1 MKHQE
6 RWDVALRARLERAL
20 ADWGRRAHVRPWIV
34 IAIMFGL
41 AAALSSQLPKI
52 QIETSPDEQL
62 HKSDPARVVY
72 ERFRAQFGREEVV
85 VLAIQPK
92 EVFDLAFLEK
102 LRALHTELEERVPYL
117 DEVSS
122 LINARET
129 LGVGDELIVRDLLEE
144 WPETPEQLASLRE
157 RVLANPL
164 YKSFLISSDG
174 RVTAVVIKNDAFS
187 SQALELDDLSAG
199 FEEAGSGA
207 GSEAEDRPFLTG
219 AENGEIIRAINEVV
233 EGYRGPGF
241 DVYVAGGPVMG
252 FRIMEEMQRNMLLFS
267 LLSICAVAIL
277 LFALFRRLSAVF
289 LPLVVIGL
297 SVLSTFGTMA
307 ITGKPLGIPTQIL
320 PSFLLAVGVGG
331 AVHLLVIFFQRFDA
345 GAPRQEALA
354 FALGHSGLAIVMTGL
369 TTAGG
374 LASFA
379 VAEIAPVADLG
390 IFAPVGI
397 LLGLA
402 YCLILL
408 PALLAVVPLSP
419 RAGRDGRAGP
429 DWVERVLLWTGD
441 RCVDRPW
448 IVVGCMAAILLF
460 SLAGASRL
468 QFTYDPLRWFDEQ
481 EPVRIAMDYV
491 DHHLDGNISLEI
503 TVDSGRENGL
513 MDPVLLQKLDALREE
528 VATIEGEGG
537 LRVGAS
543 VSIAD
548 IVKEIHQALNENRP
562 EYRVIPDQE
571 QLVAQELLLFESSGA
586 DDLEE
591 VVDSQFRLARFSL
604 KMPYAPPMLFK
615 GFIDQIVE
623 AFERSLGESVVVTP
637 TGFAAIM
644 TRSLGAVSTSMVR
657 SYLIALAI
665 ITPLMFLLLGNLRS
679 GAAAMVP
686 NLAPIIVTLGL
697 MGWTGIP
704 LDLFTLLIGS
714 IAIGLAVDDT
724 IHFMHNFR
732 KLYEAT
738 GDVRHAVRETLRT
751 TGHALLVTSIVLSLA
766 FFVYMFA
773 SLENLV
779 LFGLLTGFTIITAF
793 VADITV
799 SPALMTLAARHDVLA
814 AERARRREYADAP
827 GEDALPRSIAAE
839 RAIE

>member
-1 MKHQE
+1 
-6 RWDVALRARLERAL
+6 
-20 ADWGRRAHVRPWIV
+20 
-34 IAIMFGL
+34 MFGL
-41 AAALSSQLPKI
+41 AAALSSQLPKL

-62 HKSDPARVVY
+62 HESDPARIVY

-85 VLAIQPK
+85 VLAIRPE
-92 EVFDLAFLEK
+92 EVFGLDFLAK
-102 LRALHTELEERVPYL
+102 LRALHSELEERVPYL

-122 LINARET
+122 LVNARET
-129 LGVGDELIVRDLLEE
+129 LGVGDELVVRDLLEE
-144 WPETPEQLASLRE
+144 WPETPAQLESLRA

-164 YKSFLISSDG
+164 YKSFLISGDG

-187 SQALELDDLSAG
+187 SQTPDLDELVAG
-199 FEEAGSGA
+199 FDDPVAGFDEADQAGSGSGA
-207 GSEAEDRPFLTG
+207 IDRPFLTG
-219 AENGEIIRAINEVV
+219 AENGEIMRAIMEVV
-233 EGYRGPGF
+233 ERYRGPGF
-241 DVYVAGGPVMG
+241 EIWVAGGPVMG

-267 LLSICAVAIL
+267 LLSIGAVAIL

-289 LPLVVIGL
+289 IPLVVIGL

-307 ITGKPLGIPTQIL
+307 IAGKPLGIPTQIL

-345 GAPRQEALA
+345 GAPRSEALA

-379 VAEIAPVADLG
+379 VADIAPVADLG

-408 PALLAVVPLSP
+408 PALLSVVPLSP
-419 RAGRDGRAGP
+419 RPGREGRAGP

-441 RCVDRPW
+441 QCVDRPW
-448 IVVGCMAAILLF
+448 IVVGCMSAILLF

-468 QFTYDPLRWFDEQ
+468 QFTYDPLRWFGEE
-481 EPVRIAMDYV
+481 EPVRVAMEYV
-491 DHHLDGNISLEI
+491 DRHLDGNISLEI

-513 MDPVLLQKLDALREE
+513 KDPVLLHKLDDLHAE
-528 VATIEGEGG
+528 VATLEGEAG

-543 VSIAD
+543 VSIAE

-604 KMPYAPPMLFK
+604 KLPYAPPIYYV
-615 GFIDQIVE
+615 GFIDQVVG
-623 AFERSLGESVVVTP
+623 AFERSLGEAVVVTP
-637 TGFAAIM
+637 TGFVAIM
-644 TRSLGAVSTSMVR
+644 TRSLSAVSISMVR

-665 ITPLMFLLLGNLRS
+665 ITPLMFLLLGNLRG

-773 SLENLV
+773 SLENLFY
-779 LFGLLTGFTIITAF
+779 FGLLTGFTIITAF
-793 VADITV
+793 VADVTV

-814 AERARRREYADAP
+814 AERARQREQAP
-827 GEDALPRSIAAE
+827 PAAE
-839 RAIE
+839 GASEAVG